1 MQEFLG
7 RKHSSLGEGLR
18 LRVDGVN
25 LYDRFGDVHVSR
37 LVKERLNVRY
47 QIKDFLILRRS

>member
-7 RKHSSLGEGLR
+7 LKHSSLGEGLR
-18 LRVDGVN
+18 LTEDGVN
-25 LYDRFGDVHVSR
+25 LYERFGDVHERS